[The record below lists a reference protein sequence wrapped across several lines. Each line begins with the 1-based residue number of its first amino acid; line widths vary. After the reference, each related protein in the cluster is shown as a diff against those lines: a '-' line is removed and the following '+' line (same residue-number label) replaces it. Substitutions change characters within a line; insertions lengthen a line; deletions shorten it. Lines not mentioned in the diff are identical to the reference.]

1 MKTFAIN
8 SQPINDN
15 VTAMKELTPKEV
27 QFTLAYVETGSAAKA
42 YRRAYDHNGTDATAR
57 RAAYDVLHRPRVTH
71 EIARLQEAHQIRHGI
86 TVDLLTD
93 ELETARLCAMDRGQ
107 VAAAVTAI
115 MGKAKLHG
123 LLVDRKEIGQ
133 SPEIRFQMLMSGAS
147 AEPGNQETDHLVART
162 TVFEG
167 M

>member
-1 MKTFAIN
+1 MTDSN
-8 SQPINDN
+8 M
-15 VTAMKELTPKEV
+15 TATQALTPKEHA
-27 QFTLAYVETGSAAKA
+27 FACAYVELGSASEA

-57 RAAYDVLHRPRVTH
+57 RAAYDVLHRPRVTR
-71 EIARLQEAHQIRHGI
+71 EIARLQEAHQIRHAI

-115 MGKAKLHG
+115 MGKARLHG

-133 SPEIRFQMLMSGAS
+133 SPEIRFQMLMSGTN

-162 TVFEG
+162 TVFKG